1 MTTSGVEKSRGRLRP
16 SYTPDMSAR
25 WWRWALTLTLATR
38 LGAAQDAPPGPPG
51 ELARVEREA
60 AWWRRKGEALRRAAI
75 EARAV
80 ATRGGAASRVAQRE
94 LAARRDLAA
103 DAAYAEVVRGY
114 DRLLAAERPTCARR
128 AERAAALFS
137 GRRYEAAG
145 QAYAALRDLDA
156 CEARLPLYGAM
167 AVRALEAQVVADA
180 RAGRMDACV
189 AVRAGADP
197 GGLVDHDGRAQ
208 LVADTVE
215 MCQEPPIAAGV
226 VEAPP
231 LVDRLLAARVAYGT
245 RARFYPA
252 SSALA
257 ESGAPIGADGRVVVP
272 PSLAECAL
280 ENALAVMRFGRL
292 GDAEPLLRAIFT
304 RYCDEGGVVSRAAE
318 ALGQLLRSQRRDG
331 EIEEV
336 ARLGLSRCG
345 PELPLPLWLGNA
357 HFRPPLDLFRRAER
371 GEPADAADL
380 YQRASQ
386 EFVLAVHRNQRHPL
400 AALALRHA
408 AVALERAGRPASAAR
423 LYLQAASIADHPREG
438 MTEPP
443 DVRTQRLEELARARY
458 GAAIA
463 LEGVCAYDEALTLVR
478 LALVDASALEAQR
491 TDPLQRDVFQ
501 AILRLT
507 LGRGRWDEA
516 AAALAEVAAHAR
528 DASLRE
534 DAAFSRMHLPYLAGR
549 WREATVAL
557 GAWLRSPEA
566 PRDGSRRVQALWEL
580 AQAHRHLG
588 ARAAYLRT
596 MREVARVFRA
606 RRLALDGPAAPL
618 AAEAMFVDLDE
629 RVGALLRAQALP
641 PLTLRAQLDAIDRD
655 AWDVER
661 LGGPHAVAASYRAA
675 QAFEHAA
682 QRLGDPSL
690 RARAIARYGAAVH
703 AARTGNTPS
712 LFADAALSRL
722 QEVDTRAAVEAA
734 LQAQEA
740 FVPAPGMLRHAS
752 AGATLL
758 EDARVTT
765 TELAR

>member
-1 MTTSGVEKSRGRLRP
+1 
-16 SYTPDMSAR
+16 MSAR
-25 WWRWALTLTLATR
+25 WWRWALALTLATR

-60 AWWRRKGEALRRAAI
+60 AWWRRKGEALRRAAA
-75 EARAV
+75 EARAG
-80 ATRGGAASRVAQRE
+80 ATRGGAASRVEQRE
-94 LAARRDLAA
+94 LAAGRDLAA
-103 DAAYAEVVRGY
+103 DAAYAEAVRGY
-114 DRLLAAERPTCARR
+114 DRLLAAEGPNCARR
-128 AERAAALFS
+128 AERAAALFG
-137 GRRYEAAG
+137 GRRYEEAG

-156 CEARLPLYGAM
+156 CEARLPLYAAM
-167 AVRALEAQVVADA
+167 AVRALEAQVIADA

-189 AVRAGADP
+189 AVRAGAEP
-197 GGLVDHDGRAQ
+197 GALVDHDGRAQ

-272 PSLAECAL
+272 PSIAECAL

-292 GDAEPLLRAIFT
+292 GDAEPLLRAILT
-304 RYCDEGGVVSRAAE
+304 QYCDEGGVKSRAAE

-336 ARLGLSRCG
+336 ERMNLSRCSE
-345 PELPLPLWLGNA
+345 PPLRVGNPP
-357 HFRPPLDLFRRAER
+357 FRPPLDLFQRAER

-386 EFVLAVHRNQRHPL
+386 EFVLAVHQNQHHPQ
-400 AALALRHA
+400 AALALRYG

-423 LYLQAASIADHPREG
+423 LYLQAASIADHPHEG

-443 DVRTQRLEELARARY
+443 DVRAQRLEELARARY
-458 GAAIA
+458 GAAVA
-463 LEGVCAYDEALTLVR
+463 LEGVCAYDEALTLAR
-478 LALVDASALEAQR
+478 LALVDASAPEAQR
-491 TDPLQRDVFQ
+491 ADPLQRDVFQ

-516 AAALAEVAAHAR
+516 AAALAEVVAHAR

-534 DAAFSRMHLPYLAGR
+534 DAAFGRMHLPYLAGR
-549 WREATVAL
+549 WREATAAL
-557 GAWLRSPEA
+557 GAWLRAPEA

-588 ARAAYLRT
+588 ARAAYLRA
-596 MREVARVFRA
+596 MREAARVFRE

-618 AAEAMFVDLDE
+618 AAEAMSVDLDE
-629 RVGALLRAQALP
+629 RVGALLRAPALP
-641 PLTLRAQLDAIDRD
+641 PRMLRAQLDAIDRD

-690 RARAIARYGAAVH
+690 RVRAIARYGAAVH
-703 AARTGNTPS
+703 AARTNHTPS

-722 QEVDTRAAVEAA
+722 QEVDTRAAIEAA

-740 FVPAPGMLRHAS
+740 FVPAPRMLRHAP

-758 EDARVTT
+758 EDTRVTT